1 MTFTI
6 PSLGRY
12 KIVLAINFFYIN
24 PEKYKQHRVGSGSKE
39 NKNMINE
46 EHIIFITKLDTIIKA
61 GLEAT
66 NEISKEK
73 KHELINE
80 FVFNKIDE
88 AIEIVR
94 KESVK
99 KITKKEL
106 DKRKK
111 MLKKF
116 AEIYIKGFIY

>member
-1 MTFTI
+1 
-6 PSLGRY
+6 
-12 KIVLAINFFYIN
+12 
-24 PEKYKQHRVGSGSKE
+24 
-39 NKNMINE
+39 MINDD
-46 EHIIFITKLDTIIKA
+46 HILFTKKLDVIIKA
-61 GLEAT
+61 GLEAA

-106 DKRKK
+106 DKRNK
-111 MLKKF
+111 MMKKF

>member
-1 MTFTI
+1 
-6 PSLGRY
+6 
-12 KIVLAINFFYIN
+12 
-24 PEKYKQHRVGSGSKE
+24 
-39 NKNMINE
+39 MIND

-111 MLKKF
+111 MMKKI

>member
-1 MTFTI
+1 
-6 PSLGRY
+6 
-12 KIVLAINFFYIN
+12 
-24 PEKYKQHRVGSGSKE
+24 
-39 NKNMINE
+39 MINDD
-46 EHIIFITKLDTIIKA
+46 HILFTKKLDVIIKA

-94 KESVK
+94 KESVE

-111 MLKKF
+111 LMKKF

>member
-1 MTFTI
+1 
-6 PSLGRY
+6 
-12 KIVLAINFFYIN
+12 
-24 PEKYKQHRVGSGSKE
+24 
-39 NKNMINE
+39 MINE
-46 EHIIFITKLDTIIKA
+46 DHILFTKKLDVIIKA

-73 KHELINE
+73 KHELVNE

-94 KESVK
+94 KESVE
-99 KITKKEL
+99 KITEKEL
-106 DKRKK
+106 DKRKRI
-111 MLKKF
+111 LKKF

>member
-1 MTFTI
+1 
-6 PSLGRY
+6 
-12 KIVLAINFFYIN
+12 
-24 PEKYKQHRVGSGSKE
+24 
-39 NKNMINE
+39 MINE
-46 EHIIFITKLDTIIKA
+46 DHILFITKLDAIIKA

-80 FVFNKIDE
+80 YVFNKIDE
-88 AIEIVR
+88 AIEIDR

-111 MLKKF
+111 
-116 AEIYIKGFIY
+116 

>member
-1 MTFTI
+1 
-6 PSLGRY
+6 
-12 KIVLAINFFYIN
+12 
-24 PEKYKQHRVGSGSKE
+24 
-39 NKNMINE
+39 MINDD
-46 EHIIFITKLDTIIKA
+46 HILFTKKLDVIIKA

-73 KHELINE
+73 KHELLNE
-80 FVFNKIDE
+80 YVFNKIDE

-99 KITKKEL
+99 KITKEEL

-111 MLKKF
+111 MMKKF
-116 AEIYIKGFIY
+116 ADIYIKGFIY

>member
-1 MTFTI
+1 
-6 PSLGRY
+6 
-12 KIVLAINFFYIN
+12 
-24 PEKYKQHRVGSGSKE
+24 
-39 NKNMINE
+39 MINE
-46 EHIIFITKLDTIIKA
+46 DHILFTKKLDVIIKA
-61 GLEAT
+61 ALEST
-66 NEISKEK
+66 NDISKEK

-80 FVFNKIDE
+80 YVFNKIDE

-111 MLKKF
+111 MMKKF

>member
-1 MTFTI
+1 
-6 PSLGRY
+6 
-12 KIVLAINFFYIN
+12 
-24 PEKYKQHRVGSGSKE
+24 
-39 NKNMINE
+39 MINE
-46 EHIIFITKLDTIIKA
+46 EHIIFIKKLDAIIKA

-80 FVFNKIDE
+80 YVLNKIDE
-88 AIEIVR
+88 AIETVR

-99 KITKKEL
+99 KITKKDL

-111 MLKKF
+111 LMKKF

>member
-1 MTFTI
+1 
-6 PSLGRY
+6 
-12 KIVLAINFFYIN
+12 
-24 PEKYKQHRVGSGSKE
+24 
-39 NKNMINE
+39 MINE
-46 EHIIFITKLDTIIKA
+46 DHILFTKKLDVVIKA
-61 GLEAT
+61 VLEAKK
-66 NEISKEK
+66 EISKEK

-94 KESVK
+94 KESVE

-106 DKRKK
+106 DKRKRI
-111 MLKKF
+111 MKKF

>member
-1 MTFTI
+1 
-6 PSLGRY
+6 
-12 KIVLAINFFYIN
+12 
-24 PEKYKQHRVGSGSKE
+24 
-39 NKNMINE
+39 MINDD
-46 EHIIFITKLDTIIKA
+46 HILFTKKLDVIIKA

-94 KESVK
+94 KESVE

-111 MLKKF
+111 IMKKF